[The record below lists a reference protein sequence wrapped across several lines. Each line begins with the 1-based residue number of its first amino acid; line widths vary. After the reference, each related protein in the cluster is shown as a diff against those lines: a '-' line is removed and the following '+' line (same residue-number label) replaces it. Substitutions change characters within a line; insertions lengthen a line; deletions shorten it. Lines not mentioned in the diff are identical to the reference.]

1 MGKER
6 PISSFFNKKRDDE
19 PIVEQ
24 PSIPANLLEL
34 ETRQDEYQADEG
46 EPKPIVFVG
55 IEFLQQDPALRRQ
68 IWEYPSNQQ
77 DEVRRAYLK
86 LGPMQPKLKKY
97 KGFGPQGH
105 KRHFQYNWFSDFPS
119 WLEYSESNGPA
130 YCLLCFMSSKNIKKR
145 SGFDVFTAQGFDS
158 YKKVNNGKKMWILGS
173 HRI

>member
-46 EPKPIVFVG
+46 EPEPIVFLG

-68 IWEYPSNQQ
+68 I
-77 DEVRRAYLK
+77 
-86 LGPMQPKLKKY
+86 
-97 KGFGPQGH
+97 
-105 KRHFQYNWFSDFPS
+105 
-119 WLEYSESNGPA
+119 
-130 YCLLCFMSSKNIKKR
+130 
-145 SGFDVFTAQGFDS
+145 
-158 YKKVNNGKKMWILGS
+158 
-173 HRI
+173 